1 MAQHKLALSQK
12 IEPLTKPGG
21 REQAGHGSATPK
33 VPLFGS
39 GWTLKN
45 KLNETVLND
54 FLHVVL

>member
-12 IEPLTKPGG
+12 TEPGG
-21 REQAGHGSATPK
+21 REQAGRGSATPK
-33 VPLFGS
+33 LPLFGS

-45 KLNETVLND
+45 KLNETVSND